1 MSAMT
6 ERLVAGKSKFTV
18 IHRRSWLPW
27 LLAALIL
34 AAGVRLV
41 SAAISSRIIDLKVVA
56 RYIFSEEILTGA
68 LNTVLLGTTSL
79 AIALV
84 LGLLVALMRISRNR
98 LLAGM
103 AAAYV
108 YVFRGTPLLIQI
120 IFWFN
125 AFPTMFP
132 EFALHLPLS
141 DQPLVQAKTTDLVT
155 PYLAAL
161 IALSLAEA
169 AYMAE
174 IIRAGMLAVDNGQRE
189 AVKALGMT
197 PVAILRRVVLPQ
209 ACRIILPATGNQYIL
224 LLKSSSLASVIGFL
238 ELVRISTDIYSANF
252 RVVELLAIAAFWYLV
267 MTAFV
272 TALQSLLERSFPQ
285 R

>member
-1 MSAMT
+1 MTAMI
-6 ERLVAGKSKFTV
+6 EPIAAAGKTFTV
-18 IHRRSWLPW
+18 VRRRSWLPW

-34 AAGVRLV
+34 VGGIRLV
-41 SAAISSRIIDLKVVA
+41 AAAISSRILDLKVVA
-56 RYIFSEEILTGA
+56 RYILSEEILTGA
-68 LNTVLLGTTSL
+68 VNTLMLGTTAL

-84 LGLLVALMRISRNR
+84 LGLLVALMRLSRNR
-98 LLAGM
+98 LLAPIAGG
-103 AAAYV
+103 YV

-120 IFWFN
+120 VFWFN

-132 EFALHLPLS
+132 DFSLPVPFTG
-141 DQPLVQAKTTDLVT
+141 QALVQGKMTDLIT

-174 IIRAGMLAVDNGQRE
+174 IIRAGMLAVDHGQRE

-197 PVAILRRVVLPQ
+197 PLSILRRGVLPQ

-224 LLKSSSLASVIGFL
+224 LLKSSSLASVIGYL

-272 TALQSLLERSFPQ
+272 TALQSLLERTFPQ